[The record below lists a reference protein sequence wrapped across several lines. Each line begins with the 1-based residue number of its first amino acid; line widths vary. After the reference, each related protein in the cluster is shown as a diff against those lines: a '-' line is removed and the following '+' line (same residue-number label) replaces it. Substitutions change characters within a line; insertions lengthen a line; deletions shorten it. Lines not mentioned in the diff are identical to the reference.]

1 MFFNWITILIS
12 VPILWLLQNIIHEL
26 SHGLTRKLGWNW
38 DFKIWPFPSK
48 KLGRFT
54 FAHVNYFKNENS
66 REISE
71 KGSGLISIM
80 PKISNLIFIF
90 LSGIFLYFQI
100 GPAIFLSI
108 LAVFMLCNY
117 IDAMVGTLGI
127 FINSKKDSKSDIWR
141 FQRRLN
147 LDLSKMRV
155 IVALILVLL
164 TVFISGSII
173 PYFLIEG

>member
-12 VPILWLLQNIIHEL
+12 IPILWLLQNIIHEL
-26 SHGLTRKLGWNW
+26 SHGLTMKLGWSW
-38 DFKIWPFPSK
+38 DFKIWPFPSNR
-48 KLGRFT
+48 LGRFT
-54 FAHVNYFKNENS
+54 FAHVKYFKNKNS
-66 REISE
+66 KEVSE
-71 KGSGLISIM
+71 KERSLVSIM

-100 GPAIFLSI
+100 GPAILLSI
-108 LAVFMLCNY
+108 LVVFMLCNY
-117 IDAMVGTLGI
+117 IDFIVGTQSI
-127 FINSKKDSKSDIWR
+127 FRNSKKDSKSDIWR
-141 FQRRLN
+141 FQRSLD